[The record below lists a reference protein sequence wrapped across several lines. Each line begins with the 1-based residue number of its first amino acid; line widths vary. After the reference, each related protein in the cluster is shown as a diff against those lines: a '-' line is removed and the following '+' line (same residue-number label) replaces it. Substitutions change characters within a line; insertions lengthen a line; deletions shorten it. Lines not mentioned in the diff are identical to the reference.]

1 MLYFKENYRLIPIDL
16 SKQAKLKDLQ
26 RITFIGKLEG
36 QNNGVT
42 MFFIIEK
49 SEETC
54 LEFLQNFVTSYKNGN
69 TKDCKFVK
77 QIWEWILKICNN
89 KKWYFIDSESKGVY
103 THENPIKFLTSSL
116 EPSLC
121 NYSGAYVLVT
131 GTLLL

>member
-1 MLYFKENYRLIPIDL
+1 MTTQLVIYQILLYFKENYRLIPIDL

-42 MFFIIEK
+42 MFFVIEK
-49 SEETC
+49 SEETS

-77 QIWEWILKICNN
+77 QI
-89 KKWYFIDSESKGVY
+89 
-103 THENPIKFLTSSL
+103 
-116 EPSLC
+116 
-121 NYSGAYVLVT
+121 
-131 GTLLL
+131 

>member
-42 MFFIIEK
+42 IFFVIEK
-49 SEETC
+49 SEETS

-103 THENPIKFLTSSL
+103 SHENPIKFLSSSL

-121 NYSGAYVLVT
+121 NYSDAYVLVT
-131 GTLLL
+131 GILLL